1 MLTAWGHI
9 LPNPIL
15 AIFIEPRKKYTTLS
29 TMIRIVLPNQPS
41 NFVRELIGLARITM
55 FAYICLLGLA
65 HHRPYDSLDKCMVVC
80 SPGEITYL
88 HPWHAARQ
96 HVAHSVH
103 SARRHDSRPHAC
115 PQWHLQSDRL
125 AAPDRSQQVRIRDS
139 AGQCEQGY

>member
-1 MLTAWGHI
+1 VLTAWGHI

-15 AIFIEPRKKYTTLS
+15 AIFIELGKKYTTLS
-29 TMIRIVLPNQPS
+29 TLIRIVLPHQPP

-96 HVAHSVH
+96 H
-103 SARRHDSRPHAC
+103 SARRHYFRPHARA
-115 PQWHLQSDRL
+115 QWHLQADRL